1 VRDLVRGIRVQHHHV
16 PRDDRG
22 TRRLKGHPM
31 DSFQVILL
39 IEVGIIAIGSLLG
52 WRRP

>member
-1 VRDLVRGIRVQHHHV
+1 VLTNEELIMSNFELVIA
-16 PRDDRG
+16 
-22 TRRLKGHPM
+22 
-31 DSFQVILL
+31 

>member
-1 VRDLVRGIRVQHHHV
+1 
-16 PRDDRG
+16 
-22 TRRLKGHPM
+22 M

-39 IEVGIIAIGSLLG
+39 IEVGIIAIGALLG